1 VPDASCLSRR
11 ALLGVG
17 AGGLLA
23 ASGCAEAGPAPARPP
38 ADEPDAAL
46 VDEVVAQVTA
56 AAALTG
62 RVPALTRMHAAHLAA
77 LEAPAPAAAAAPRR
91 ELRRAERDLHDFLID
106 ASVRAE
112 SGPLARLLAAMSAS
126 LAQHLAQQGTS

>member
-1 VPDASCLSRR
+1 VPDASRLSRR

-23 ASGCAEAGPAPARPP
+23 ASGCAEEGAAPARPP
-38 ADEPDAAL
+38 AEDPDAAL

-77 LEAPAPAAAAAPRR
+77 LEAPAPAVAAAPRR
-91 ELRRAERDLHDFLID
+91 ELRRAERDLHDFLVE

-126 LAQHLAQQGTS
+126 VAQHLAQQGIS